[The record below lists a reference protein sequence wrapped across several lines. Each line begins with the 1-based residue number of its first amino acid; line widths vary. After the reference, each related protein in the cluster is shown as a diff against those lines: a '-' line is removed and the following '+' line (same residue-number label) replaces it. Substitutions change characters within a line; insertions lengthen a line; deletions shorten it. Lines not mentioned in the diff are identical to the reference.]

1 MQISVRMA
9 AERFRRAREEAGLT
23 LRELGEKAGLA
34 PSTIQKIENSRLIP
48 SLAVCI
54 RLADALNRSLS
65 HFADDG
71 GGPADVRYVARG
83 RGRVT
88 RVKGSPLTVEHVAEP
103 LVNPKMEAFL
113 LTAAPGGRSGRDEPI
128 IFRGEQIVVG
138 VKGRVHFDI
147 RGQEHVVR
155 PGDVLHFKGDIPH
168 RWENRGPGEAQLFV
182 VCAFTYER

>member
-168 RWENRGPGEAQLFV
+168 RWENRGPGAAQLFV
-182 VCAFTYER
+182 VCAFSYER